1 MTKNEILAIA
11 THPVVATIGLRNL
24 KFWAPDK
31 ITDAAIENCKECLV
45 EEIIS
50 WGIAASTTQLEQQ
63 TVIEIDD
70 AEEVNED
77 SSVSSMDRMATEVQ
91 QQMSQES
98 AQTTTTMVQEPENS
112 PSAIRKKAEEQ
123 VEMFFGAKFN
133 WVTELEGVGCDL
145 TPKDKKDL
153 TKRGDVSLIV
163 LKHFVLLDW
172 WAKSSSAKKFDYI
185 APIAV
190 SSLAMPDSNAF
201 QERVFNRYEHMRDKR
216 RSKLGKLLFEMKTL
230 GCANKKLM
238 KEAQH
243 YMESVM
249 SSAGDADE
257 DNDPIKKVLSL
268 LKSGNSE
275 DESGTDDFL
284 GNEDNEHIHDYE

>member
-1 MTKNEILAIA
+1 
-11 THPVVATIGLRNL
+11 
-24 KFWAPDK
+24 
-31 ITDAAIENCKECLV
+31 
-45 EEIIS
+45 
-50 WGIAASTTQLEQQ
+50 
-63 TVIEIDD
+63 
-70 AEEVNED
+70 
-77 SSVSSMDRMATEVQ
+77 
-91 QQMSQES
+91 
-98 AQTTTTMVQEPENS
+98 
-112 PSAIRKKAEEQ
+112 
-123 VEMFFGAKFN
+123 
-133 WVTELEGVGCDL
+133 
-145 TPKDKKDL
+145 
-153 TKRGDVSLIV
+153 
-163 LKHFVLLDW
+163 LLDW